1 MANELNQEL
10 VPVVKKWVVAQELG
24 ERLAS
29 YFDGA
34 KTEILES
41 KEKTS
46 KVVLTH
52 ESGTAVEMWVPTSQI
67 IYVPS
72 DLK

>member
-1 MANELNQEL
+1 MANQEL

-24 ERLAS
+24 DKLAS

-34 KTEILES
+34 KTEIIEQ

-46 KVVLTH
+46 KVLLTH
-52 ESGTAVEMWVPTSQI
+52 ESGSSVEMWVPTSQI